1 MCGKNSLCAAGQ
13 TWKWS
18 AGLSNYTN
26 WAPDEPDNSK
36 NCVSISSL
44 SKNMTTQDCSSRFP
58 FLCYR
63 AGQDRTGQDNLV
75 LVEEDNLVLVKEN
88 KTWEEALEHCRA
100 LSSPTSYDLV
110 NIQPEDYDY
119 VMKKLV
125 EANAEEVGS
134 NSVTHAWNVYMR
146 FAFMLLVRMRTCSQ
160 HLTTEESNQ
169 SESKAKSMQ
178 DMCSPE

>member
-1 MCGKNSLCAAGQ
+1 MCGKNSLCSAGQ

-75 LVEEDNLVLVKEN
+75 LVEEDNLVLVEEN

-110 NIQPEDYDY
+110 SIQPEDYDY

-134 NSVTHAWNVYMR
+134 NSVTHA
-146 FAFMLLVRMRTCSQ
+146 
-160 HLTTEESNQ
+160 
-169 SESKAKSMQ
+169 
-178 DMCSPE
+178 

>member
-1 MCGKNSLCAAGQ
+1 MCSAGQ

-44 SKNMTTQDCSSRFP
+44 SKSMTTQDCSSRFP

-63 AGQDRTGQDNLV
+63 AGQNRTGQDNLV
-75 LVEEDNLVLVKEN
+75 LVEEDNPVLVEEDNLVLVEEN

-100 LSSPTSYDLV
+100 LSSPTSCDLV
-110 NIQPEDYDY
+110 SIQPENYDY

-134 NSVTHAWNVYMR
+134 NSVTHA
-146 FAFMLLVRMRTCSQ
+146 
-160 HLTTEESNQ
+160 
-169 SESKAKSMQ
+169 
-178 DMCSPE
+178 

>member
-1 MCGKNSLCAAGQ
+1 MLTNLFNSAELGISPRPIVALKQVVEQIDFLRNSKHILTLWWKYSLCSAGQ

-18 AGLSNYTN
+18 AGFSNYTN

-63 AGQDRTGQDNLV
+63 TGQDNLV
-75 LVEEDNLVLVKEN
+75 LEEENNLVLVEEN

-100 LSSPTSYDLV
+100 LSPPTSYDLV
-110 NIQPEDYDY
+110 SIQAEDYDY

-134 NSVTHAWNVYMR
+134 NSVTHA
-146 FAFMLLVRMRTCSQ
+146 
-160 HLTTEESNQ
+160 
-169 SESKAKSMQ
+169 
-178 DMCSPE
+178 

>member
-1 MCGKNSLCAAGQ
+1 MEKIHCVLQGKRGNGVQACQ
-13 TWKWS
+13 
-18 AGLSNYTN
+18 
-26 WAPDEPDNSK
+26 
-36 NCVSISSL
+36 
-44 SKNMTTQDCSSRFP
+44 TTQTGHRMSQITVKTVSPSRLSAKTWLPKTAPLGFP
-58 FLCYR
+58 SFATGL
-63 AGQDRTGQDNLV
+63 DRTGQDNLV
-75 LVEEDNLVLVKEN
+75 LVEEDNLVLVEEN

-110 NIQPEDYDY
+110 SIQPEDYDY

-169 SESKAKSMQ
+169 SESKAKSIQ
-178 DMCSPE
+178 DMCSAE